1 MRDIKPQG
9 RDLNWKFKVDF
20 PPDFLSLEMKF
31 GIPDE
36 NPFEYSLKLSFGLF
50 FFFFNCNYPHRNGTG
65 SLLSGKIFQRV
76 RIN

>member
-36 NPFEYSLKLSFGLF
+36 NPFEYSLKLSFGLVF
-50 FFFFNCNYPHRNGTG
+50 FFFLIATILIVMEPGHCSLEKFFNA
-65 SLLSGKIFQRV
+65 
-76 RIN
+76 

>member
-50 FFFFNCNYPHRNGTG
+50 FFFF
-65 SLLSGKIFQRV
+65 
-76 RIN
+76 